1 MSSSPSLPSPAV
13 IIGAKKKAKTTSQ
26 KPTLGK
32 KLAGLSYL
40 FPSVERSTNQSELEN
55 ASVLD
60 DKFVYLLA
68 FISIY
73 LFLQIIPLFGF
84 PRDYK
89 YDNLLNPLNFAGFD
103 IDNKGTLIGLGL
115 LPLVISGGLIQ
126 LLAGSSYLSFD
137 FTKKNEVYAFSNLQK
152 LIAIIIALVVSSLN
166 IFVFDKNFENVELL
180 GKFLILAQWT
190 VSQYFII
197 HIVECID
204 QGYGFQSGIMTLALA
219 SYSAVLVENLL
230 GVTSFN
236 ASNGKSE
243 KTGVLFFLFNAITT
257 PEYSWTEIFQ
267 RFFFRND
274 LPNFTTQLISLIVGA
289 AIVFWFNFRY
299 EIIIKST
306 KMRNVQQAYP
316 IRLFYNGIVAIW
328 ITFSFVTIIDYF
340 VLNVAKLVPVE
351 LPQIV
356 SFALPLTYKI
366 VQGLLLIKWNSEI
379 SMAWTKITGSVKT
392 VMEQFKEQDIV
403 VHSKRDSQLELTK
416 TVEQATQTSAVLLG
430 VVVALAG
437 FFGFKFQ
444 NDILSGIVAF
454 GSVMTLL
461 EYVVVEMQ
469 ENGKD
474 SLIFK
479 SLGWA

>member
-1 MSSSPSLPSPAV
+1 MSAV
-13 IIGAKKKAKTTSQ
+13 VPGSKKKAASSKA
-26 KPTLGK
+26 TLGK
-32 KLAGLSYL
+32 KLSFLSYL
-40 FPSVERSTNQSELEN
+40 FPTVERSSNKSELEN

-73 LFLQIIPLFGF
+73 LFFQIIPLVGF

-115 LPLVISGGLIQ
+115 LPLVFSGGLIQ
-126 LLAGSSYLSFD
+126 LLVGCEYLRFD
-137 FTKKNEVYAFSNLQK
+137 FSKRQDVYAFSNLQK
-152 LIAIIIALVVSSLN
+152 LVTLVVALIISTLN
-166 IFVFDKNFENVELL
+166 IFVFDKNFVNVAII
-180 GKFLILAQWT
+180 GKVLILTQWLA
-190 VSQYFII
+190 SQYFII
-197 HIVECID
+197 HIVECLD

-219 SYSAVLVENLL
+219 SYAAILVENLF
-230 GVTSFN
+230 GVTSVN
-236 ASNGKSE
+236 ASNGRVE

-257 PEYSWTEIFQ
+257 PGYSWLEIFQ

-274 LPNFTTQLISLIVGA
+274 LPNFLTQLISLVVGA
-289 AIVFWFNFRY
+289 AIIFWFNFRY
-299 EIIIKST
+299 ELIIKST

-316 IRLFYNGIVAIW
+316 IRLFYNGIVTIW
-328 ITFSFVTIIDYF
+328 ISFSFITIVDYF
-340 VLNVAKLVPVE
+340 VVNLTSLVPIE
-351 LPQIV
+351 LPAIAYTVFPLIYKV
-356 SFALPLTYKI
+356 S
-366 VQGLLLIKWNSEI
+366 QGVGLIFLNSEI
-379 SMAWTKITGSVKT
+379 SKKWTETTGSVKT
-392 VMEQFKEQDIV
+392 IVEQFKEQDIV
-403 VHSKRDSQLELTK
+403 IHSKRDSYLELSK

-444 NDILSGIVAF
+444 NDILSGVVAV

-461 EYVVVEMQ
+461 EYVIVEMQ